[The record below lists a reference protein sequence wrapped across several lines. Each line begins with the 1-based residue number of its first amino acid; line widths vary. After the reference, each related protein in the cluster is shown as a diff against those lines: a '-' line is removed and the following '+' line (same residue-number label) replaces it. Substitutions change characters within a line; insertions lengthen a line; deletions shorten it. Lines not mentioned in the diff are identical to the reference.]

1 MPNDSDLNLK
11 IKKSIVRSLK
21 LKIEPE
27 TIGDDD
33 LLIGGGLNLDS
44 VDLLT
49 LVWVLEDEFKIKIR
63 DDEVRTINS
72 VSQIAAFIQSKSLG
86 Q

>member
-72 VSQIAAFIQSKSLG
+72 VSQIAAFIQSKSSG